1 MTRRDVIAVGASAG
15 GVAALQALVG
25 ALPAG
30 LPATV
35 LVVLH
40 IPAAD
45 PDSLAAIL
53 ERAGPLPVR
62 PAEHGEPLRA
72 GEVLV
77 ARPDHHLLVIEGRVA
92 LSRGPRENGHRP
104 SVDVLFRSAARAL
117 GSRLTAVVLSGS
129 LDDGAAGGATV
140 LARGGLVLAQDPAEA
155 QHDGMPLACIAAT
168 GAPALPIA
176 ALARRLAADAG
187 AVLAPPVPVVA
198 APSRYTCPD
207 CHGVLFEL
215 DAGPGRRFRCPA
227 GHAWS
232 VTGLLAERGQ
242 ALESALWMALR
253 SLEDKAALTAQL
265 AAGAR
270 GSGHELT
277 ATRLAGEAAESG
289 AAAGLVRRLLVDS
302 PDVAFTDDPA
312 VLADEPGT
320 SRGEAP

>member
-1 MTRRDVIAVGASAG
+1 
-15 GVAALQALVG
+15 
-25 ALPAG
+25 
-30 LPATV
+30 
-35 LVVLH
+35 
-40 IPAAD
+40 
-45 PDSLAAIL
+45 
-53 ERAGPLPVR
+53 
-62 PAEHGEPLRA
+62 
-72 GEVLV
+72 
-77 ARPDHHLLVIEGRVA
+77 
-92 LSRGPRENGHRP
+92 
-104 SVDVLFRSAARAL
+104 
-117 GSRLTAVVLSGS
+117 
-129 LDDGAAGGATV
+129 
-140 LARGGLVLAQDPAEA
+140 
-155 QHDGMPLACIAAT
+155 MPLACIAAT